1 MTSIFDPL
9 SPDEL
14 GRARDL
20 ILASHPE
27 LGRPSFPSLVLEEPD
42 RLAAVRGAQAEQ
54 VGRRARATVLDRD
67 TGRIVE
73 VLVDLSGGEVERST
87 DVTQGQP
94 PLMVDEYGI
103 VERVAK
109 EAPDFRA
116 ALARRGIRDLD
127 LVQIDPVMAGSHPEY
142 PSGLRIAWAVPY
154 EWTRPGGNGYAK
166 PIENVRVLVDIIG
179 EAVVRVVDGPV
190 VPQPPQEGELSAS
203 AFRTDLKPLE
213 ITQSEGPSF
222 TVHDHDVSWQKWRLH
237 VSLHPVEG
245 LVLHD
250 LRYVDQAYT
259 LTVPLTGIEETGTPR
274 FAVVI
279 AQRFHD
285 AHKRRFGHANVG
297 APVECVTIR
306 ATAVGDI
313 GGIRAVAAAT
323 EPARSFPAPASTAE
337 VVFDGVPMATE
348 IHHRDEL
355 PPGAE
360 VRGPAIVLQ

>member
-14 GRARDL
+14 LRARDL

-42 RLAAVRGAQAEQ
+42 RSTTVRRAQAGR
-54 VGRRARATVLDRD
+54 VWRRARATVLDRD

-73 VLVDLSGGEVERST
+73 VLVDLSGGGVERST

-116 ALARRGIRDLD
+116 ALARRGIQDLD
-127 LVQIDPVMAGSHPEY
+127 LVQIDPVMAGSHPDY

-179 EAVVRVVDGPV
+179 EAVVKVVDGPV

-222 TVHDHDVSWQKWRLH
+222 TVRDHEVSWQKWRLH
-237 VSLHPVEG
+237 VSLHPIEG

-250 LRYVDQAYT
+250 LRYGDEGEERTILHRASLSEMV
-259 LTVPLTGIEETGTPR
+259 VPYGDPSDGFYWRNYFDAGEGGLGKSANALSLGCDCLGEIHY
-274 FAVVI
+274 FDAVI
-279 AQRFHD
+279 AD
-285 AHKRRFGHANVG
+285 AEGEAQTLVN
-297 APVECVTIR
+297 
-306 ATAVGDI
+306 
-313 GGIRAVAAAT
+313 
-323 EPARSFPAPASTAE
+323 
-337 VVFDGVPMATE
+337 
-348 IHHRDEL
+348 
-355 PPGAE
+355 
-360 VRGPAIVLQ
+360 AICMHE